1 LDDPTRL
8 ASKAFGGL
16 LQQVAT
22 LRGEGGCPWDRAQTA
37 ASMRPYV
44 IEEAHEVV
52 EAIDAGDPARLAD
65 ELGDLLLQVV
75 FQAQLAAE
83 QGLFDAGDVCRSIVD
98 KMERRHPHVFGDGA
112 DAGGAA
118 PDAAAVLASWERIKA
133 REKRDAPDRED
144 TVLSGVPAAM
154 PALLRAARLSDK
166 ASAVGFDWPSVD
178 GVLDKVEEEIG
189 ELREAVTGDG
199 AGVEHELGDLLFAL
213 ANLGRTLSIGAEDA
227 LRAANDRFVSR
238 FHVIERTLSER
249 GVPFEEATLEQ
260 MEALWQ
266 QAKIEEAG
274 N

>member
-1 LDDPTRL
+1 MDDPTRS
-8 ASKAFGGL
+8 ASEAFAEL
-16 LQQVAT
+16 LRLVAI
-22 LRGEGGCPWDRAQTA
+22 LRGEGGCPWDQEQTA

-52 EAIDAGDPARLAD
+52 EAIDAGDPTRLAD

-83 QGLFDAGDVCRSIVD
+83 QGQFDATDVCQSIVA
-98 KMERRHPHVFGDGA
+98 KMERRHPHVFGDA
-112 DAGGAA
+112 VVEGGTA
-118 PDAAAVLASWERIKA
+118 PETAEVLANWERIKA
-133 REKRDAPDRED
+133 REKGDATAREG
-144 TVLSGVPAAM
+144 TVLAGVPTSM

-166 ASAVGFDWPSVD
+166 ASAVGFDWPNID

-189 ELREAVTGDG
+189 ELREAVAGDG
-199 AGVEHELGDLLFAL
+199 TGVEHELGDLLFAL

-238 FHVIERTLSER
+238 FHVIERTLTEQGIPFSE
-249 GVPFEEATLEQ
+249 ASLEQ

-266 QAKIEEAG
+266 RAKLAEG
-274 N
+274 VD